1 MKSLLKSTLR
11 TVLFL
16 TVLSICSSNV
26 WAQDG
31 PIYYRIGVHD
41 EVSTDFSDKPRNLE
55 FIELNNPYWKLYENS
70 LENKK
75 DSIGNRLSFLGSN
88 NSAMEGK
95 STNYAFFV
103 DTAYVNRGLGLLKP
117 QYMLAVDTFIA
128 NDIFA
133 VDNEWWGNRYVI
145 GRYLYNA
152 AMYAKSG
159 ESSGRT
165 NFNKVQTIDQ
175 LKIRNPNGDAYLYNP
190 LWERLAFAWAIHKG
204 DSLYVL
210 KGVDLEPRYKNADD
224 DPYRLWLTLSKE
236 YGVEGQYVDF
246 DKLINENIIPGSEY
260 QEEYFLPASDGSM
273 QPEMRTYYDFK
284 PVTALSPGKTIGL
297 HAIIA
302 LDDNTHKDWV
312 FSFRIV
318 SQENEPIVFV
328 IESETTDRDIQN
340 GSIILPEYGGWVG
353 IQNVAPVIA
362 RCDEWNIKNDDTFA
376 FRVAQP
382 ETPAVSNKV
391 ISSDASAKT
400 TVISGAGN
408 VTILNAA
415 GKTVIISDVL
425 GRIISNSIVS
435 SDNISIAAPSGIIF
449 VSIDS
454 EKATKVIVK

>member
-1 MKSLLKSTLR
+1 MKTLLKSTLR

-16 TVLSICSSNV
+16 TVLSVCSSNV
-26 WAQDG
+26 WAQYW
-31 PIYYRIGVHD
+31 PIYYRIGISED
-41 EVSTDFSDKPRNLE
+41 LGDFSDKPRALE
-55 FIELNNPYWKLYENS
+55 FIGLNNPYQKLYENS
-70 LENKK
+70 LENKQ
-75 DSIGNRLSFLGSN
+75 DSIGNRLSFLGSK
-88 NSAMEGK
+88 NSAMEGG

-133 VDNEWWGNRYVI
+133 VDNEWWGNRYLI

-175 LKIRNPNGDAYLYNP
+175 LKIRNPNGDAYLHNP

-224 DPYRLWLTLSKE
+224 DPYQLWLTLSKE

-260 QEEYFLPASDGSM
+260 QEEYFREGSDGNS
-273 QPEMRTYYDFK
+273 EMRTYYDFK
-284 PVTALSPGKTIGL
+284 PATALSPGKTIGL

-318 SQENEPIVFV
+318 SQEDEPIVFV
-328 IESETTDRDIQN
+328 IESETTNRDIQN

-353 IQNVAPVIA
+353 LQNGVPVIV
-362 RCDEWNIKNDDTFA
+362 RGDESTINDGGAFA
-376 FRVAQP
+376 FRAIQA

-391 ISSDASAKT
+391 ISYDAST
-400 TVISGAGN
+400 TVIGGAGN

-415 GKTVIISDVL
+415 NKNVIISDIL
-425 GRIISNSIVS
+425 GRIISNSIAF

-449 VSIDS
+449 VSIGG

>member
-1 MKSLLKSTLR
+1 MKMKTSFRKTLK

-16 TVLSICSSNV
+16 TVLGICSSNA
-26 WAQDG
+26 WAQNE
-31 PIYYRIGVHD
+31 PIYYRIGIHG
-41 EVSTDFSDKPRNLE
+41 ENANYSDRPRNLE
-55 FIELNNPYWKLYENS
+55 FIASDNIYQKLYENS
-70 LENKK
+70 VENKQ

-88 NSAMEGK
+88 NSALEGE

-103 DTAYVNRGLGLLKP
+103 DTAYVNRGLGWIKP

-128 NDIFA
+128 NDIFS
-133 VDNEWWGNRYVI
+133 VDNEWWGNRYII

-152 AMYAKSG
+152 SMYAKSG

-175 LKIRNPNGDAYLYNP
+175 LKIRNPNGDAYLDNP

-236 YGVEGQYVDF
+236 YGIEGQYVDF

-260 QEEYFLPASDGSM
+260 QEEYFREGSYGNS
-273 QPEMRTYYDFK
+273 EMRTYYDFK

-318 SQENEPIVFV
+318 SPENEPISFV

-340 GSIILPEYGGWVG
+340 APIILPEYGGWVG
-353 IQNVAPVIA
+353 LRNGVPVIV
-362 RCDEWNIKNDDTFA
+362 RSDESTITESA
-376 FRVAQP
+376 FSFRAI
-382 ETPAVSNKV
+382 ETEITSVDNKA
-391 ISSDASAKT
+391 INTETSKT
-400 TVISGAGN
+400 TVIGGASN
-408 VTILNAA
+408 VTIRNAA
-415 GKTVIISDVL
+415 GKKVTISDIL
-425 GRIISNSIVS
+425 GRTIANTTAS
-435 SDNISIAAPSGIIF
+435 SDNISIAAPSGIII
-449 VSIDS
+449 VTIEG

>member
-1 MKSLLKSTLR
+1 MKMKSLLKSTLR

-31 PIYYRIGVHD
+31 PLYNRIGYYD
-41 EVSTDFSDKPRNLE
+41 DIFDFPERPRTLE
-55 FIELNNPYWKLYENS
+55 FIGSNNPYQKLYENS
-70 LENKK
+70 LENKR
-75 DSIGNRLSFLGSN
+75 DSIGNKLSFLGSN
-88 NSAMEGK
+88 NSAMESE

-103 DTAYVNRGLGLLKP
+103 DTAYINRGSGYIKP

-128 NDIFA
+128 DDFFA
-133 VDNEWWGNRYVI
+133 VDNEWWYGGQYVI

-152 AMYAKSG
+152 TMYAKPIEG
-159 ESSGRT
+159 SGRT
-165 NFNKVQTIDQ
+165 NFNKVQNVDYS
-175 LKIRNPNGDAYLYNP
+175 KIRNPNGDAYLHNP
-190 LWERLAFAWAIHKG
+190 PVWDRLAFAWAIHKG

-260 QEEYFLPASDGSM
+260 QEEYFREGSYGNS
-273 QPEMRTYYDFK
+273 EMRTYYDFK
-284 PVTALSPGKTIGL
+284 PATALSPGKTIGL

-340 GSIILPEYGGWVG
+340 GSIILPEYGGWVR
-353 IQNVAPVIA
+353 IQNGVPVIV
-362 RCDEWNIKNDDTFA
+362 RGDESTIIDGAFS

-400 TVISGAGN
+400 TVIGGAGN
-408 VTILNAA
+408 VTILNAVN
-415 GKTVIISDVL
+415 KKIVISDVL
-425 GRIISNSIVS
+425 GRTITNTIAS
-435 SDNISIAAPSGIIF
+435 SDNISITAPSGIIF
-449 VSIDS
+449 VSIDG